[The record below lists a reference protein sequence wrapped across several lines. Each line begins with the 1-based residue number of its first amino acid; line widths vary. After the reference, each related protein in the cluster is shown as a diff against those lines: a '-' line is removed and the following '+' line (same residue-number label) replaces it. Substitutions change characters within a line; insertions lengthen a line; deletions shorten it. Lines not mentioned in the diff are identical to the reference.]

1 MKISNHATD
10 LLYSRI
16 YIGWRYPHRT
26 ENKRLNTPSN
36 GYGCYE
42 SLRVQDDDSCHTNVL
57 RDWLN
62 YFPFPVV
69 HTHVKVSNKAIR
81 HLQFAK
87 YY

>member
-1 MKISNHATD
+1 MNISNHATD
-10 LLYSRI
+10 LLYSRC
-16 YIGWRYPHRT
+16 PHLT

-42 SLRVQDDDSCHTNVL
+42 SLRVQGDESCHTNVL

-69 HTHVKVSNKAIR
+69 HTHT
-81 HLQFAK
+81 
-87 YY
+87 